1 LVDGFGCATHDVEDG
16 RIGAHGGPVGSPHSA
31 GDRGMSWSIII
42 MYAVAAVLAL
52 VGAGLLLALTRP
64 SGPAKVYVFRMCG
77 IMLLAG
83 GIVLAMSATAMWNWS
98 TEDASLTATSES
110 VTL

>member
-1 LVDGFGCATHDVEDG
+1 MVDGFGCATHDVEDG
-16 RIGAHGGPVGSPHSA
+16 RIGAHGGPVGSPGSA
-31 GDRGMSWSIII
+31 GARGMSWSIII

-98 TEDASLTATSES
+98 TEASLTSTGES
-110 VTL
+110 RSS

>member
-1 LVDGFGCATHDVEDG
+1 LLDGFGGGTHDRAVG
-16 RIGAHGGPVGSPHSA
+16 RIAPRRIDVGA
-31 GDRGMSWSIII
+31 RGMSWSIII
-42 MYAVAAVLAL
+42 MYVVAAVLAL

-83 GIVLAMSATAMWNWS
+83 GVVLAMSATAMRQWS
-98 TEDASLTATSES
+98 AEDSLTAN
-110 VTL
+110 VQGVGI